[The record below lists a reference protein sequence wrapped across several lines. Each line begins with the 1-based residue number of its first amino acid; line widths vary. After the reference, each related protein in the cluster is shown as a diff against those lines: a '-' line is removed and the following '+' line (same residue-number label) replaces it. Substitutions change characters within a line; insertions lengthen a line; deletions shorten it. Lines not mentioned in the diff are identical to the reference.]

1 MRTISASIQLEI
13 LKQAQAWVKASD
25 EKLTERA
32 RAWEDAEKANQSYL
46 PKADAE
52 RRGRAD
58 REEVAF
64 TKVVIPYSYAMLM
77 AAHTYLCSVFLGRD
91 PIFQYDGKNG
101 QGQDQVLKVEAMVK
115 HNVTAGEMN
124 AALYFWLFDVCM
136 YGVGIVGTTWMDE
149 KIALTTYGKSP
160 VMVDGIQDPANE
172 EETETVLLEQGYRGN
187 KLYNVK
193 PKELICDP
201 SVSFARFQDGDFFGR
216 RIQISDRDF
225 KRKVAAGIYFDNAEA
240 GTAEQKESGVYGD
253 NPAYTE
259 TGPKVALE
267 MKKREGFKNLWEIY
281 ARIVPADWGLG
292 TNEYPE
298 IWVFTI
304 ANGKAVVGANPSG
317 WLHNKYPFNVITLEY
332 DAYTLSSRGFNEIGS
347 QVSSVMNW
355 LVNSHM
361 YNVDKAVNNEF
372 IYDPSVINQADFLD
386 PKPGKRIR
394 IKPAGYGRDIKT
406 FIHQFNQYDM
416 TRTNLQDLKL
426 MEDIYQRIF
435 GINEQMLGVMNQGG
449 RKTATEIRSSSGFA
463 LNRLKVLS
471 EFISSQGFAPLST
484 MLLKNCMQMY
494 SAEDIFT
501 ITKDVGDKR
510 PEAFTVQDIVGNF
523 EFSPVDGTLP
533 IDRFAQVALYKE
545 ILMAAVQLPQI
556 AGRYDV
562 ATMFAYIVKL
572 SGVKNLDS
580 FQIMDDSQVAR
591 EAQLGNLVVN
601 GGQGGTTDDAGYV
614 GNPEG
619 GSGAAPSVEGVGVV
633 G

>member
-1 MRTISASIQLEI
+1 MRTISDSIKLDI

-25 EKLTERA
+25 EKLSERA
-32 RAWEDAEKANQSYL
+32 LAWEDAEKANQSYL

-52 RRGRAD
+52 RRRKANQ
-58 REEVAF
+58 EEVAF

-91 PIFQYDGKNG
+91 PIFQYEGKTG
-101 QGQDQVLKVEAMVK
+101 QGQDQCLKVEAMVK
-115 HNVTAGEMN
+115 HNVTAGEME
-124 AALYFWLFDVCM
+124 APLYFWLFDLCM
-136 YGVGIVGTTWMDE
+136 YGVGCVGTTWMDE
-149 KIALTTYGKSP
+149 KIAITTYGKSP
-160 VMVDGIQDPANE
+160 VQIDGVQDPVNE
-172 EETETVLLEQGYRGN
+172 VETEQVMMEQGYRGN

-193 PKELICDP
+193 PKEMICDP

-216 RIQISDRDF
+216 RIQIADSEF
-225 KRKVAAGIYFDNAEA
+225 NRKVKAGIYFENAEA
-240 GTAEQKESGVYGD
+240 GTADQKESGVYGD

-259 TGPKVALE
+259 VGPKVALE
-267 MKKREGFKNLWEIY
+267 MKERKGFKNLWEIY
-281 ARIVPADWGLG
+281 ARIVPSDWGLG
-292 TNEYPE
+292 QNEYPE
-298 IWVFTI
+298 VWVFTI
-304 ANGKAVVGANPSG
+304 ANGKALVGANPAG
-317 WLHNKYPFNVITLEY
+317 WLHNRYPFDVITLEY

-372 IYDPSVINQADFLD
+372 LYDPSMLNQADFLD

-394 IKPAGYGRDIKT
+394 IKPAGYGRDIRT

-426 MEDIYQRIF
+426 MEDIYQRVF
-435 GINEQMLGVMNQGG
+435 GINEQMLGVLTQGG

-471 EFISSQGFAPLST
+471 EFVGKQGFAPLSRK
-484 MLLKNCMQMY
+484 LLKNCMQMY
-494 SAEDIFT
+494 SAEDIFM
-501 ITKDVGDKR
+501 IVKDVNDKQ
-510 PEAFTVQDIVGNF
+510 PQAFSVQDIVG
-523 EFSPVDGTLP
+523 EFDLSPVDGTLP

-572 SGVKNLDS
+572 SGIKNLES
-580 FQIMDDSQVAR
+580 FQVMSPEQIAK

-601 GGQGGTTDDAGYV
+601 GGQGGTAEPGYV
-614 GNPEG
+614 GNSEG
-619 GSGAAPSVEGVGVV
+619 GSGAAPTVAGVGVT